1 MAANH
6 PGKKLSSN
14 PLWGACT
21 VPSEARSSIAPA
33 PSHSSGA
40 SQILP
45 WSPTGALVSQ
55 PIRTPE
61 VLGPPPASGEGDA
74 TYPDPPRTSTE
85 DTAQDSACPPTP
97 SPCWSFHHP
106 HSRCMSFC
114 PRGCGKQGQHPSAA
128 IPPAAFG
135 EERTFRQAKSFNP
148 GLPYPPPDHH
158 P

>member
-61 VLGPPPASGEGDA
+61 VLGPPPSLWGGRCHI
-74 TYPDPPRTSTE
+74 PR
-85 DTAQDSACPPTP
+85 P
-97 SPCWSFHHP
+97 SPHLH
-106 HSRCMSFC
+106 
-114 PRGCGKQGQHPSAA
+114 
-128 IPPAAFG
+128 
-135 EERTFRQAKSFNP
+135 
-148 GLPYPPPDHH
+148 
-158 P
+158 